1 MNILMLLEND
11 FLNDPR
17 VEKEV
22 ETLHKAKH
30 KIIVAAICVSDLPS
44 EDIRENC
51 LVLRKRIPKFIKK
64 SSVGSLKFPFYFN
77 FWRNYVNQILRHHRI
92 DAIHVHDLPLSSVG
106 NEFKKKYKIKLIID
120 LHENWPALLNVSSHT
135 NTITGKLLSSERQ
148 WRLYEKKSALEADR
162 IITVVNE
169 MKDRIVSLGIP
180 SEKVFIL
187 ENTPYINSIKSL
199 EYERDPLFLTLV
211 YVGGISYH
219 RGLQYVIEGI
229 RLLIPEVPVRLWIAG
244 DGKFTNYLKDQVKNL
259 HLEGHVTFFGVL
271 TKEKSQDLLRRA
283 DLGLIPHIR
292 SEQSDNSSP
301 NKLFEYMAAGVPV
314 LASDCISVKR
324 VITDTNSGMTYIFDS
339 PSDFAR
345 VVKELH
351 FDRSR
356 SDTFAINGKKAIR
369 EKYNWQQSSASLLKL
384 YSSLE

>member
-1 MNILMLLEND
+1 MLLEND

-22 ETLHKAKH
+22 VTLHKAKH
-30 KIIVAAICVSDLPS
+30 KIIVAAISVSELPS
-44 EDIRENC
+44 EEIRENC
-51 LVLRKRIPKFIKK
+51 LVLRKRISKFIKK

-92 DAIHVHDLPLSSVG
+92 DAIHVHDLPLSRIGS
-106 NEFKKKYKIKLIID
+106 EFKKKYKIKLVID

-135 NTITGKLLSSERQ
+135 QTITGKLLSSGRQ
-148 WRLYEKKSALEADR
+148 WRLYEKKSALKADR
-162 IITVVNE
+162 IITVVDE
-169 MKDRIVSLGIP
+169 MKDRIVNLGIP
-180 SEKVFIL
+180 SEKIFIL
-187 ENTPYINSIKSL
+187 ENTPYVNSIKSL
-199 EYERDPLFLTLV
+199 EYERDPKFLTLV
-211 YVGGISYH
+211 YIGGISYH

-229 RLLIPEVPVRLWIAG
+229 RLLRPDVPVRLWIAG
-244 DGKFTNYLKDQVKNL
+244 DGKYTNYLKDQVKNL
-259 HLEGHVTFFGVL
+259 QLEEHVIFFGVL
-271 TKEKSQDLLRRA
+271 TKDKSQDLLKGA

-324 VITDTNSGMTYIFDS
+324 VISDTNSGMTYIFDS

-345 VVKELH
+345 VVKKFY
-351 FDRSR
+351 FDRDR
-356 SDTFAINGKKAIR
+356 SGIFAINGKKAII
-369 EKYNWQQSSASLLKL
+369 EKYNWQQSSAELVKL
-384 YSSLE
+384 YSELE